1 MARVEYIVCPL
12 CGMNRVLRSHKR
24 ADKGKPEIVR
34 FNHARLPEIEEMD
47 ILQIREGGGK
57 QVGTGGGPGSG
68 KGSARGIG
76 FRKVG
81 GMTLEE
87 IMNDPEYD
95 SILEDLKAQYLR
107 QLKGLIRIGF
117 ISTEELEG

>member
-1 MARVEYIVCPL
+1 MARVEYLVCLL
-12 CGMNRVLRSHKR
+12 CGMNRVVRSHKR

-34 FNHARLPEIEEMD
+34 FNHGRLPEMEELEV
-47 ILQIREGGGK
+47 LQIREGGGK
-57 QVGTGGGPGSG
+57 QPGTGGGPGSG

-87 IMNDPEYD
+87 MMEDPEYD

-107 QLKGLIRIGF
+107 QLRGLIRVGF
-117 ISTEELEG
+117 ISTEELK